1 MEGKMRQH
9 EKILTISIAAYNME
23 KYLAKTLSSLVLE
36 NTYMDDMEILII
48 NDGSTDNT
56 AAVAEEYVQKYPT
69 VFRIISKENGGY
81 GTTVNRGIQEASGK
95 YFKLLD
101 GDDWFDTSA
110 LRDLLRILRTEETD
124 LIITDYVER
133 YASGKRVL
141 RKVNCKYGK
150 HCSMKH
156 QSFLLTMHA
165 VCCRT
170 CILKDNDI
178 RLEKGILY
186 TDMEYVLYLLF
197 YIKSM
202 SHYPIFLYQ
211 YRLGR
216 KGQSVDRKNRCCHMD
231 DEYKVYENLRSYYN
245 NHTLNNGCEMTILY
259 MIALKYNYIVHKLL
273 SFHPS
278 RKLKRELIAGEKEL
292 RRECPIVYLISAG
305 MSVKTFLLRRS
316 GYTLYYILSVYTHMI
331 NIAKDLIMR

>member
-1 MEGKMRQH
+1 MRQYL
-9 EKILTISIAAYNME
+9 KILTISIAAYNME

-36 NTYMDDMEILII
+36 NTYMDDMEVLII

-69 VFRIISKENGGY
+69 VFRIINKENGGY
-81 GTTVNRGIQEASGK
+81 GTAVNRGIQEARGK

-110 LRDLLRILRTEETD
+110 LCDLLRILKTEETD

-133 YASGKRVL
+133 YVSGKRVL
-141 RKVNCKYGK
+141 RKVNCVYGK

-156 QSFLLTMHA
+156 QSFLLPMHA
-165 VCCRT
+165 VCSRT

-186 TDMEYVLYLLF
+186 TDIEYVLYLLF
-197 YIKSM
+197 YVKST

-216 KGQSVDRKNRCCHMD
+216 KGQSVDRKTHSRHMN
-231 DEYKVYENLRSYYN
+231 DEYKVYENLKSYYN
-245 NHTLNNGCEMTILY
+245 NHTLNNEYQMTILY
-259 MIALKYNYIVHKLL
+259 MIALKYNMIVYMLL
-273 SFHPS
+273 TFNPS
-278 RKLKRELIAGEKEL
+278 RKIKKKLIATEKEL
-292 RRECPIVYLISAG
+292 KTECPIVYLISAG
-305 MSVKTFLLRRS
+305 MSAKVLLLRRS
-316 GYTLYYILSVYTHMI
+316 SYSLYYLLSVYTHMI
-331 NIAKDLIMR
+331 NMIKDLILR